1 LGVRVFSLFFVF
13 FVLSSIFLF
22 YQKSKT
28 LSIFVDLKKVPLM
41 ELRDSDIYDITYD
54 GVNSFLHSKIAKKY
68 KDRYELFGVVSNKK
82 EQGRIDNLRAK
93 RATLKDDIL
102 TLKGNVFFKSSDNR
116 TLKSDTVV
124 YNLKK
129 DILSSDKDFV
139 STYKKSRL
147 KGSSFIYYKKQK
159 RFLAQNIIADINMEN
174 D

>member
-1 LGVRVFSLFFVF
+1 MGVKVFSLFFAF
-13 FVLSSIFLF
+13 FIFSSIFLF
-22 YQKSKT
+22 YQKSKS

-41 ELRDSDIYDITYD
+41 ELEDSEMYDITYN
-54 GVNSFLHSKIAKKY
+54 GIISFLHSKTAKRY
-68 KDRYELFGVVSNKK
+68 KDRYELFDVVSSKI
-82 EQGRIDNLRAK
+82 EQDRVDNLKAK

-102 TLKGNVFFKSSDNR
+102 TLKGNVFYKSSDNR

-147 KGSSFIYYKKQK
+147 KGSSFVYYKKQK
-159 RFLAQNIIADINMEN
+159 RFLAQNIIADINLEN